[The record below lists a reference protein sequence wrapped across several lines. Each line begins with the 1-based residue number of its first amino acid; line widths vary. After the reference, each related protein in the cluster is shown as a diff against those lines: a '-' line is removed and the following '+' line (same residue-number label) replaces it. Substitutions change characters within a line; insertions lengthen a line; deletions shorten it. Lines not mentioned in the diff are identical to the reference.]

1 MMEDSDGVVR
11 ERVSI
16 ETGGEE
22 RGHAYRRTGG
32 GEVFGELAVLR

>member
-16 ETGGEE
+16 ETGGGE
-22 RGHAYRRTGG
+22 RGPAYRGPNVRKYSGS
-32 GEVFGELAVLR
+32 LLY

>member
-11 ERVSI
+11 EGISI

-22 RGHAYRRTGG
+22 RG
-32 GEVFGELAVLR
+32 LACRGAEMGRYSGSVLY

>member
-22 RGHAYRRTGG
+22 RGQHTEGP
-32 GEVFGELAVLR
+32 EVGKYSGSLLY